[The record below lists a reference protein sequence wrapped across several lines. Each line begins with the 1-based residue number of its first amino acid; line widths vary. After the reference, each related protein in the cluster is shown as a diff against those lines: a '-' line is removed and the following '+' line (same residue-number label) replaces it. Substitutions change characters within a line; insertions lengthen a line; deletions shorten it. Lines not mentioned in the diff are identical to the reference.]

1 MMKNIP
7 KLLLAISFC
16 VSVASCSIN
25 DMYVRVSLIV
35 MESKI
40 LALNHETDYEMV
52 RDTLP
57 ENIESLENLLLRDT
71 DNAELHIHAAN
82 AYYVY
87 AFGFVEDMDKRR
99 ASGLYYRGFDHGKQ
113 ALKRFGI
120 SHELLNGP
128 TDKLEHAIQ
137 KLDKHAIDALFF
149 TALCWSKYIEM
160 NAAQLVGM
168 IQLHKVVILMQQ
180 VQVLDDQH
188 RMGGANMFFG
198 TYYGSRPP
206 IMGGDYNKS
215 RSYFEK
221 ARKQNQNK
229 LLIVDFLQARYLF
242 LQQGNRE
249 EFHNSLKKIIN
260 TTDNLL
266 PEQALLNAIARK
278 KAAYLLDKED
288 QLFEQGKYFNQIA
301 Y

>member
-1 MMKNIP
+1 
-7 KLLLAISFC
+7 
-16 VSVASCSIN
+16 
-25 DMYVRVSLIV
+25 MYVRVSLIV

-57 ENIESLENLLLRDT
+57 ENIASLENLLLRDS

-99 ASGLYYRGFDHGKQ
+99 ASSLYYRGFEHGKQ
-113 ALKRFGI
+113 ALRNFGV
-120 SHELLNGP
+120 SNAMLNGP
-128 TDKLEHAIQ
+128 TDKLEHAVR

-160 NAAQLVGM
+160 NAAQLIGM
-168 IQLHKVVILMQQ
+168 IQLHKVVILMQR
-180 VQVLDDQH
+180 VHELDDQH

-206 IMGGDYNKS
+206 IMGGDFSKS
-215 RSYFEK
+215 RHYFEK
-221 ARKQNQNK
+221 AHKQNQNK
-229 LLIVDFLQARYLF
+229 LLMVDFLQARYLF
-242 LQQGNRE
+242 LQQGDRQA
-249 EFHNSLKKIIN
+249 FHNSLTKIIN
-260 TTDNLL
+260 TSDNLL

-288 QLFEQGKYFNQIA
+288 QLFEQGKSYNQIA